1 MEKKDKSL
9 EEQLEREEDLLD
21 LSLDDLTPEDA
32 GQEAPESESEEE
44 IIELVDLVK
53 EGKRTED
60 KGDVELEELLVEE
73 GSDEEELEIE
83 EGPTREMPEMGVMS
97 AQETLDDPATDE
109 VDVSDISLELD
120 MSEIG
125 KLESVPKVEEE
136 ELPVSE
142 LEKMLEEEPGEWE
155 ETALEVEAAAPGGE
169 LREEIDLDVEVGAPE
184 EEVREEIDLDMDA
197 GVPEEVATEEVEL
210 AVKAGVPEEEVRE
223 EIDLDMDAGV
233 PEEEVIEEVP
243 ARVDYPEPE
252 RRFTEPSL
260 NDSLRISIG
269 VSEDKLEAIIT
280 KAVEDIVERV
290 TRETM
295 SNVAERVIREA
306 IDELK
311 ESIESTSN

>member
-9 EEQLEREEDLLD
+9 EEQLEQEEDLLD
-21 LSLDDLTPEDA
+21 LSLDDLTPEDI
-32 GQEAPESESEEE
+32 GQEGPESESEEE

-197 GVPEEVATEEVEL
+197 GVPEE
-210 AVKAGVPEEEVRE
+210 
-223 EIDLDMDAGV
+223 
-233 PEEEVIEEVP
+233 EVIEEVP

-295 SNVAERVIREA
+295 SNVAEKVIREA